1 MDTST
6 TAGDDEQQKC
16 VADDE
21 GSNEEGGKK
30 GDVNSDE
37 GGGRATATMVQKRAR
52 AARAMVTR
60 VVGDE
65 EGDGDRGNILMNNND
80 SLVPIVVYLASAS
93 LDDAGDDKSTGR
105 QLEYVLHTDHD

>member
-1 MDTST
+1 
-6 TAGDDEQQKC
+6 
-16 VADDE
+16 
-21 GSNEEGGKK
+21 
-30 GDVNSDE
+30 
-37 GGGRATATMVQKRAR
+37 
-52 AARAMVTR
+52 MVTR

-105 QLEYVLHTDHD
+105 QLEYVLHTDHIGDD